1 MASEYGKLVGELRDS
16 FNSGIMD
23 SLDKRKHQLV
33 AFQKMIVEN
42 QDALCDAMWK
52 DLHKAKIEVIAHE
65 TDFLVSEIS
74 EAINNLKSWTS
85 PKKVTRFILQAVDNA
100 YIHHEPLGVVLI
112 IGAWN
117 FPVRL
122 LLAPVVGALAAGN
135 TVVIKPSEL
144 SVNTSDLIA
153 KLVPSYLSKDVVRVV
168 QGGPAET
175 TELLKERFDHIFYTG
190 NPAVGKI
197 IMRAASEYLTPVTL
211 ELGGKNPV
219 IIDEGVDLPTVA
231 RRLVW
236 GKFTNA
242 GQICVTAD
250 YVLNLNPN
258 KEELLRYINEAIVEF
273 YGEDQ
278 KQSPDYGRIVNQ
290 RHFDRIEKILNATSG
305 KIAFGGATDRD
316 NLYIQPTVITDVKET
331 DVLMQDEIFG
341 PILPIIDVNTLDE
354 VISFIKKREKPLS
367 LYMFS
372 PSSKKI
378 DQVVH
383 QTSSGS
389 IVVNDLIMHMS
400 LETLPFG
407 GVGNSGI
414 GRYHGK
420 FTFDTFTHEKSVLHR
435 AAGFEK
441 LLFMRYPPYTES
453 KLAWARRFLSK
464 WKAPF

>member
-1 MASEYGKLVGELRDS
+1 MSDYNKIVEGLRDS
-16 FNSGIMD
+16 FINGVME
-23 SLDKRKHQLV
+23 SLDKRKAQLLS
-33 AFQKMIVEN
+33 FQKMIVEN
-42 QDALCDAMWK
+42 QDAICEAMWK
-52 DLHKAKIEVIAHE
+52 DLHKARIEVITHE
-65 TDFLVSEIS
+65 TDFLIGEIS

-85 PKKVTRFILQAVDNA
+85 PKKVTRFILQAVDGA
-100 YIHHEPLGVVLI
+100 FIHHEPLGVVLI

-122 LLAPVVGALAAGN
+122 LLAPMVGALAGGN
-135 TVVIKPSEL
+135 TVVLKPSEL
-144 SVNTSDLIA
+144 SVHTSALIA
-153 KLVPSYLSKDVVRVV
+153 KLVPNYMSKDVVRVV

-197 IMRAASEYLTPVTL
+197 IMRAASEHLTPVTL

-219 IIDEGVDLPTVA
+219 IIDDEVDLYTVA

-242 GQICVTAD
+242 GQICVTGD

-258 KEELLRYINEAIVEF
+258 KEELLKYINEAIVEF
-273 YGEDQ
+273 YGADQ
-278 KQSPDYGRIVNQ
+278 KQSPDYGRIKLMNS
-290 RHFDRIEKILNATSG
+290 TSG
-305 KIAFGGATDRD
+305 KIAFGGATDRND
-316 NLYIQPTVITDVKET
+316 LYIQPTVLTEINEKDVVMES
-331 DVLMQDEIFG
+331 EIFG
-341 PILPIIDVNTLDE
+341 PFLPIIDVKTLE
-354 VISFIKKREKPLS
+354 EAISFIRKREKPLT

-372 PSSKKI
+372 QSNKRI
-378 DQVVH
+378 EEVTNR
-383 QTSSGS
+383 TSSGA

-407 GVGNSGI
+407 GVGNSGT

-420 FTFDTFTHEKSVLHR
+420 YTFDTFTHEKSVLHR
-435 AAGFEK
+435 ASGLEK

-453 KLAWARRFLSK
+453 KLGWARKFVMK
-464 WKAPF
+464 WRVPF